1 MKKQILVSFLARK
14 TLKKKNG
21 MIPVYCRIRYD
32 NRIAQFNTKIDV
44 FGANWDSQTTRVIG
58 NNSKSVNIQ
67 LEKIRIDIIKKYEL
81 LYKTN
86 IIITAKTIL
95 DLYKNNSLLMDGIMN
110 VFKQHNKNMKSL
122 IGIEYS
128 KGSYKNYITTIKHLK
143 NYIKTKFNTD
153 DISLNKLN
161 YDFVY
166 NFSHYIL
173 LNTKCTHNGMMKH
186 IQRLKKITNFCIKNN
201 YITNDPFISF
211 KIKFKKSNRVY
222 INNEELYILKNIK
235 LNKSLNKIRNIFLF
249 ACYTGLS
256 YIDLYNLNIKNIQI
270 GDDNLKW
277 IFIKRHKTDIPSNVP
292 ILPPAL
298 VILNK
303 YKTQNNINGIFP
315 MISNQKT
322 NIALKEIARLCNFNK
337 KLTFHCAR
345 HTFATTI
352 TLTNGVPIE
361 TVSKM
366 LGHNNIKTTQIY
378 ARVIDSKISAD
389 MMKLRE
395 KFI

>member
-201 YITNDPFISF
+201 YITNDPFIGF
-211 KIKFKKSNRVY
+211 KIKFKKNNRVY

-235 LNKSLNKIRNIFLF
+235 LNKSLNKIRDIFLF

-298 VILNK
+298 TILNK

-322 NIALKEIARLCNFNK
+322 NIALKEIACLCNFNK

-389 MMKLRE
+389 MMKLRQ

>member
-44 FGANWDSQTTRVIG
+44 FGANWDSQTTRVVG

-222 INNEELYILKNIK
+222 INNEELHILKNIK
-235 LNKSLNKIRNIFLF
+235 LNKSLNKIRDIFLF

-298 VILNK
+298 IILNK

-389 MMKLRE
+389 MMKLRQ

>member
-235 LNKSLNKIRNIFLF
+235 LNKSLNKIRDIFLF

-277 IFIKRHKTDIPSNVP
+277 IFIKRHKTDIPSNIP

-298 VILNK
+298 TILNK

-322 NIALKEIARLCNFNK
+322 NIALKEIACLCNFNK

-389 MMKLRE
+389 MMKLRQ

>member
-95 DLYKNNSLLMDGIMN
+95 DLYKNNSLLMDGIIN
-110 VFKQHNKNMKSL
+110 VFKQHNINMKSL

-235 LNKSLNKIRNIFLF
+235 LNKSLNKIRDIFLF

-389 MMKLRE
+389 MMKLRQ

>member
-201 YITNDPFISF
+201 YITNDPFIGF

-222 INNEELYILKNIK
+222 INNEELYTLKNIK
-235 LNKSLNKIRNIFLF
+235 LDKSLNKIRDIFLF

-389 MMKLRE
+389 MMKLRQ

>member
-222 INNEELYILKNIK
+222 INNEELHILKNIK
-235 LNKSLNKIRNIFLF
+235 LNKSLNKIRDIFLF

-298 VILNK
+298 IILNK

-322 NIALKEIARLCNFNK
+322 NIALKKISSLCNFNK

-378 ARVIDSKISAD
+378 ARVIDSKISVD
-389 MMKLRE
+389 MMKLRQ
-395 KFI
+395 KFM

>member
-122 IGIEYS
+122 IDIEYS
-128 KGSYKNYITTIKHLK
+128 KGSFKNYITTIKHLK

-222 INNEELYILKNIK
+222 INNEELHILKNIK
-235 LNKSLNKIRNIFLF
+235 LNKSLNKIRDIFLF

-298 VILNK
+298 TILNK
-303 YKTQNNINGIFP
+303 YKTHNYINGIFP

-389 MMKLRE
+389 MMKLRQ

>member
-222 INNEELYILKNIK
+222 INNEELYTLKNIK
-235 LNKSLNKIRNIFLF
+235 LDKSLNKIRDIFLF

-298 VILNK
+298 IILNK

-389 MMKLRE
+389 MMKLRQ

>member
-95 DLYKNNSLLMDGIMN
+95 DLYKNNSLLIDGIMN

-201 YITNDPFISF
+201 YITNDPFIGF

-222 INNEELYILKNIK
+222 INNEELFILKNIK
-235 LNKSLNKIRNIFLF
+235 LNKSLHKIRDIFLF

-298 VILNK
+298 IILNK

-389 MMKLRE
+389 MMKLRQ

>member
-110 VFKQHNKNMKSL
+110 VFKQHNENMKSL

-201 YITNDPFISF
+201 YITNDPFIGF
-211 KIKFKKSNRVY
+211 KIKFKKNNRVY

-235 LNKSLNKIRNIFLF
+235 LNKSLNKIRDIFLF

-298 VILNK
+298 IILNK

-322 NIALKEIARLCNFNK
+322 NIALKEIACLCNFNK

-389 MMKLRE
+389 MMKLRQ

>member
-201 YITNDPFISF
+201 YITNDPFIGF

-235 LNKSLNKIRNIFLF
+235 LNKSLNKIRDIFLF

-298 VILNK
+298 IILNK

-322 NIALKEIARLCNFNK
+322 NIALKEIACLCNFNK

-389 MMKLRE
+389 MMKLRQ

>member
-44 FGANWDSQTTRVIG
+44 FGANWDSQTTRVVG

-201 YITNDPFISF
+201 YITNDPFIGF

-222 INNEELYILKNIK
+222 INNEELYTLKNIK
-235 LNKSLNKIRNIFLF
+235 LDKSLNKIRDIFLF

-277 IFIKRHKTDIPSNVP
+277 IFIKRHKTDIPSNLP

-298 VILNK
+298 TILNK

-322 NIALKEIARLCNFNK
+322 NIALKEIASLCNFNK

-389 MMKLRE
+389 MMKLRQ

>member
-161 YDFVY
+161 YDFVH

-235 LNKSLNKIRNIFLF
+235 LNKSLHKIRDIFLF

-298 VILNK
+298 IILNK

-322 NIALKEIARLCNFNK
+322 NIALKEIACLCNFNK

-389 MMKLRE
+389 MMKLRQ

>member
-95 DLYKNNSLLMDGIMN
+95 DLYKNNSLLMDGIIN
-110 VFKQHNKNMKSL
+110 VFKQHNINMKSL

-235 LNKSLNKIRNIFLF
+235 LNKSLNKIRDIFLF

-298 VILNK
+298 IILNK

-389 MMKLRE
+389 MMKLRQ

>member
-1 MKKQILVSFLARK
+1 MKTQLFVSFLARK
-14 TLKKKNG
+14 SLIKKNG
-21 MIPVYCRIRYD
+21 MVPVYCRIRYD
-32 NRIAQFNTKIDV
+32 HSIAQFNTKIDV
-44 FGANWDSQTTRVIG
+44 LYEDWDSQTTRIIG
-58 NNSKSVNIQ
+58 NTKKTLNLK
-67 LEKIRIDIIKKYEL
+67 LETIRIDIIKKYEL

-86 IIITAKTIL
+86 IIITAKTVL
-95 DLYKNNSLLMDGIMN
+95 DFYKNNIILMNSIVN

-128 KGSYKNYITTIKHLK
+128 KGSYKNYITTIKYLK
-143 NYIKTKFNTD
+143 NYIKIKYNTN
-153 DISLNKLN
+153 DISLNKIN

-201 YITNDPFISF
+201 YITNDPFIGF
-211 KIKFKKSNRVY
+211 KINFKKSNRVY
-222 INNEELYILKNIK
+222 INNEELYTLKHIK
-235 LNKSLNKIRNIFLF
+235 LNNSLNKIRDIFLF

-270 GDDNLKW
+270 ADDDLKW
-277 IFIKRHKTDIPSNVP
+277 IYIKRYKTDIPSNVP

-298 VILNK
+298 IILNK

-322 NIALKEIARLCNFNK
+322 NKALKEIALLCNFNK
-337 KLTFHCAR
+337 KLTFHSAR

-378 ARVIDSKISAD
+378 AKVIDSKISAD
-389 MMKLRE
+389 MMKLRQ

>member
-235 LNKSLNKIRNIFLF
+235 LNKSLNKIRDIFLF

-298 VILNK
+298 IILNK

-389 MMKLRE
+389 MMKLRQ

>member
-44 FGANWDSQTTRVIG
+44 FGANWNSQTTRVIG
-58 NNSKSVNIQ
+58 NNSKSVNNQ

-201 YITNDPFISF
+201 YITNDPFIGF

-222 INNEELYILKNIK
+222 INNEELYILKSIK
-235 LNKSLNKIRNIFLF
+235 LNKSLNKIRDIFLF

-277 IFIKRHKTDIPSNVP
+277 IFIKRHKTDIPSNLP

-298 VILNK
+298 TILNK

-378 ARVIDSKISAD
+378 ARVINSKISAD
-389 MMKLRE
+389 MMKLRQ

>member
-1 MKKQILVSFLARK
+1 MKTQIFVSFLARK
-14 TLKKKNG
+14 SLIKKNG
-21 MIPVYCRIRYD
+21 LIPIYCRIRYD
-32 NRIAQFNTKIDV
+32 NSTVQFNTKIDV
-44 FGANWDSQTTRVIG
+44 FSEEWDSDSTRVIG
-58 NNSKSVNIQ
+58 NTKKTINLQ
-67 LEKIRIDIIKKYEL
+67 LEKIRIDLIEKYEL

-86 IIITAKTIL
+86 VIITAKTVLDYYKHNSIL
-95 DLYKNNSLLMDGIMN
+95 MNSIIN
-110 VFKQHNKNMKSL
+110 VFTQHNENMKSL
-122 IGIEYS
+122 IDIEYS
-128 KGSYKNYITTIKHLK
+128 SGSYKNYVTTIKHLK
-143 NYIKTKFNTD
+143 NYIKTKYNIH
-153 DISLNKLN
+153 DISLNKIN
-161 YDFVY
+161 YDFIY
-166 NFSHYIL
+166 NFSKFIL

-186 IQRLKKITNFCIKNN
+186 IQRFKKITNFCIKNS
-201 YITNDPFISF
+201 YITKDPFVGFKISF
-211 KIKFKKSNRVY
+211 KKTNRVY

-235 LNKSLNKIRNIFLF
+235 LNNSLNKVRDIFLF

-270 GDDNLKW
+270 GIDNLKW
-277 IFIKRHKTDIPSNVP
+277 LFIKRQKTDIPSNVP

-298 VILNK
+298 IILNK
-303 YKTQNNINGIFP
+303 YLIQNNINRIFP

-322 NIALKEIARLCNFNK
+322 NRSLKEIAHLCNFNK
-337 KLTFHCAR
+337 KLTFHSAR

-378 ARVIDSKISAD
+378 ARVIDSKISSD
-389 MMKLRE
+389 MLKLRQ

>member
-44 FGANWDSQTTRVIG
+44 FGANWDSQTTRVVG

-222 INNEELYILKNIK
+222 INNEELHILKNIK
-235 LNKSLNKIRNIFLF
+235 LNKSLNKIRDIFLF

-298 VILNK
+298 IILNK

-322 NIALKEIARLCNFNK
+322 NIALKEISSLCNFNK

-395 KFI
+395 KFM

>member
-153 DISLNKLN
+153 DISQLLLFIK
-161 YDFVY
+161 
-166 NFSHYIL
+166 NFFRFDEIVL
-173 LNTKCTHNGMMKH
+173 MMKKIIFILVLLPVFGFTQEIFFSKSNGEIIDQTYNAH
-186 IQRLKKITNFCIKNN
+186 PKTIYETVAMENPSNTTLILGDMAELGKDEISIHADVLIKLKEYEIFVTGIL
-201 YITNDPFISF
+201 
-211 KIKFKKSNRVY
+211 FKKA
-222 INNEELYILKNIK
+222 LKQLKN
-235 LNKSLNKIRNIFLF
+235 LDVSYFD
-249 ACYTGLS
+249 GLE
-256 YIDLYNLNIKNIQI
+256 D
-270 GDDNLKW
+270 
-277 IFIKRHKTDIPSNVP
+277 
-292 ILPPAL
+292 
-298 VILNK
+298 
-303 YKTQNNINGIFP
+303 FP
-315 MISNQKT
+315 KQTLI
-322 NIALKEIARLCNFNK
+322 K
-337 KLTFHCAR
+337 KLDAGKNLYFKGSR
-345 HTFATTI
+345 S
-352 TLTNGVPIE
+352 
-361 TVSKM
+361 SKM
-366 LGHNNIKTTQIY
+366 EQYLNLIT
-378 ARVIDSKISAD
+378 DD
-389 MMKLRE
+389 
-395 KFI
+395 

>member
-222 INNEELYILKNIK
+222 VNNEELHTLKNIK
-235 LNKSLNKIRNIFLF
+235 LNKSLNKIRDIFLF

-298 VILNK
+298 IILNK

-389 MMKLRE
+389 MMKLRQ

>member
-201 YITNDPFISF
+201 YITNDPFIGF

-222 INNEELYILKNIK
+222 INNEELHILKNIK
-235 LNKSLNKIRNIFLF
+235 LNKSLNKIRDIFLF

-298 VILNK
+298 TILNK

-389 MMKLRE
+389 MMKLRQ

>member
-44 FGANWDSQTTRVIG
+44 FGANWDSQSTRVIG

-95 DLYKNNSLLMDGIMN
+95 DLYKNNSLLMDGIIN

-222 INNEELYILKNIK
+222 INNEELHILKNIK
-235 LNKSLNKIRNIFLF
+235 LNKSLHKIRDIFLF
-249 ACYTGLS
+249 AC
-256 YIDLYNLNIKNIQI
+256 
-270 GDDNLKW
+270 
-277 IFIKRHKTDIPSNVP
+277 
-292 ILPPAL
+292 
-298 VILNK
+298 
-303 YKTQNNINGIFP
+303 
-315 MISNQKT
+315 
-322 NIALKEIARLCNFNK
+322 
-337 KLTFHCAR
+337 
-345 HTFATTI
+345 
-352 TLTNGVPIE
+352 
-361 TVSKM
+361 
-366 LGHNNIKTTQIY
+366 
-378 ARVIDSKISAD
+378 
-389 MMKLRE
+389 
-395 KFI
+395 

>member
-222 INNEELYILKNIK
+222 INNEELHILKNIK
-235 LNKSLNKIRNIFLF
+235 LNKSLNKIRDIFLF

-389 MMKLRE
+389 MMKLRQ

>member
-201 YITNDPFISF
+201 YITNDPFIGF

-222 INNEELYILKNIK
+222 INNEELYILKSIK
-235 LNKSLNKIRNIFLF
+235 LNKSLNKIRDIFLF

-277 IFIKRHKTDIPSNVP
+277 IFIKRHKTDIPSNLP

-298 VILNK
+298 TILNK

-389 MMKLRE
+389 MMKLRQ
-395 KFI
+395 KFM

>member
-32 NRIAQFNTKIDV
+32 NKIAQFNTKIDV

-222 INNEELYILKNIK
+222 INNEELHILKNIK
-235 LNKSLNKIRNIFLF
+235 LNKSLNKIRDIFLF

-322 NIALKEIARLCNFNK
+322 NIALKEIACLCNFNK

-389 MMKLRE
+389 MMKLRQ

>member
-14 TLKKKNG
+14 TLIKKNG

-44 FGANWDSQTTRVIG
+44 FGANWNSQTTRVIG

-201 YITNDPFISF
+201 YITNDPFIGF

-222 INNEELYILKNIK
+222 INNEELYILKSIK
-235 LNKSLNKIRNIFLF
+235 LNKSLNKIRDIFLF

-256 YIDLYNLNIKNIQI
+256 YIDLYN
-270 GDDNLKW
+270 
-277 IFIKRHKTDIPSNVP
+277 
-292 ILPPAL
+292 
-298 VILNK
+298 
-303 YKTQNNINGIFP
+303 
-315 MISNQKT
+315 
-322 NIALKEIARLCNFNK
+322 
-337 KLTFHCAR
+337 
-345 HTFATTI
+345 
-352 TLTNGVPIE
+352 
-361 TVSKM
+361 
-366 LGHNNIKTTQIY
+366 
-378 ARVIDSKISAD
+378 
-389 MMKLRE
+389 
-395 KFI
+395 

>member
-235 LNKSLNKIRNIFLF
+235 LNKSLNKIRDIFLF

-389 MMKLRE
+389 MMKLRQ

>member
-201 YITNDPFISF
+201 YITNDPFIGF

-235 LNKSLNKIRNIFLF
+235 LNKSLNKIRDIFLF

-298 VILNK
+298 IILNK

-322 NIALKEIARLCNFNK
+322 NIALKEIASLCNFNK

-389 MMKLRE
+389 MMKLRQ

>member
-95 DLYKNNSLLMDGIMN
+95 DLYKNNSLLMDGIIN
-110 VFKQHNKNMKSL
+110 VFKQHNKNMNSL

-222 INNEELYILKNIK
+222 INNEELHILKNIK
-235 LNKSLNKIRNIFLF
+235 LNKSLNKIRDIFLF

-298 VILNK
+298 TILNK

-389 MMKLRE
+389 MMKLRQ